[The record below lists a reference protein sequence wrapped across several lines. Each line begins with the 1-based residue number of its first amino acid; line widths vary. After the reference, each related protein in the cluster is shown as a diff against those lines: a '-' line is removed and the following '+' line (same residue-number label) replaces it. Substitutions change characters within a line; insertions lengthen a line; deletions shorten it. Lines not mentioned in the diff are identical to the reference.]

1 MESGWDRREDS
12 MSSEAVDG
20 TVVLS
25 ARGISKSFNGVQVLF
40 SVNFDLRA
48 GEIHAL
54 MGENGAGKSTLV
66 KVLSG
71 FEQPTSGEI
80 LLDGKPVKL
89 PPNGAAE
96 ALGIVIIHQEFNLAE
111 HLTVTESLFLGRE
124 VTRLGVLDRKY
135 MRAETRRV
143 LDLLGSHVDENAI
156 ISTLSI
162 ADKQMVEIAKAISR
176 DARIVFMD
184 EPTAVLSREETNFLF
199 KQVRKLRDQGTSFV
213 FVSHKLDEV
222 MELTDRV
229 TVLRDGQWVKT
240 SPTSLLDGESIAQLM
255 VGRELSSL
263 YPAKNEPDVDEKVVL
278 SVASVSTGYV
288 HDASFELRKGEILGF
303 SGMIGSG
310 RTELMEA
317 IVGLR
322 SRVSGEVVVNGQPVP
337 PHDVHAAIDA
347 GLAYMTKDRKSK
359 GLLLS
364 SGMVVNLTLQS
375 LDRHGKFGYLSASS
389 EADALARARRR
400 FDIRVRDG
408 NIVAGRMSGGNQQK
422 LLLAKV
428 METEPQIIII
438 DEPTRGID
446 VGTKQQI
453 YHFISALAR
462 DGHSIIVVSSEMPE
476 VIGLCTRIAV
486 MREGRIVGVLE
497 GEEITEQEIMRYAA
511 GLKKKTAA

>member
-1 MESGWDRREDS
+1 MTVEIADT
-12 MSSEAVDG
+12 AP
-20 TVVLS
+20 VVLS
-25 ARGISKSFNGVQVLF
+25 ARRICKSFSGVQVLF

-71 FEQPTSGEI
+71 FEQPSSGEI
-80 LLDGKPVKL
+80 LLDGKPVVL

-124 VTRLGVLDRKY
+124 VTRFGVLDRKY
-135 MRAETRRV
+135 MRAQTRKV
-143 LDLLGSHVDENAI
+143 LDVLGSHVDENALV
-156 ISTLSI
+156 STLSI

-176 DARIVFMD
+176 EARVVFMD
-184 EPTAVLSREETNFLF
+184 EPTAVLSREETNMLF

-229 TVLRDGQWVKT
+229 TVLRDGQWIKT
-240 SPTSLLDGESIAQLM
+240 SPTSILDGESIAQLM
-255 VGRELSSL
+255 VGRELSRL
-263 YPAKNEPDVDEKVVL
+263 YPAKVEPDVDEKIVL
-278 SVASVSTGYV
+278 SVASVSTGYIK
-288 HDASFELRKGEILGF
+288 DASFEVRKGEILGF
-303 SGMIGSG
+303 SGLIGSG

-317 IVGLR
+317 IAGLR
-322 SRVSGEVVVNGQPVP
+322 HRLEGEVVIKGQKVP
-337 PHDVHAAIDA
+337 SGDVHAANRC

-359 GLLLS
+359 GLLLR
-364 SGMVVNLTLQS
+364 SGMATNLTLQS
-375 LDRHGKFGYLSASS
+375 LGRHSRHGYLSPGS
-389 EADALARARRR
+389 EAAALAKAKRR
-400 FDIRVRDG
+400 FDIRVRDA

-428 METEPQIIII
+428 METEPDIIII

-462 DGHSIIVVSSEMPE
+462 DGRSIIVVSSEMPE
-476 VIGLCTRIAV
+476 VIGLCTRVVV
-486 MREGRIVGVLE
+486 MREGHIVGVLE
-497 GEEITEQEIMRYAA
+497 GDEISEQEIMRYAA
-511 GLKKKTAA
+511 GLKKKVAA

>member
-1 MESGWDRREDS
+1 MG
-12 MSSEAVDG
+12 SEAVDG
-20 TVVLS
+20 AVVLS
-25 ARGISKSFNGVQVLF
+25 ARGISKAFSGVQVLF

-124 VTRLGVLDRKY
+124 VTRLGVLDRKL

-143 LDLLGSHVDENAI
+143 LDLLGSHVDENAV
-156 ISTLSI
+156 ISSLSI

-278 SVASVSTGYV
+278 NVASVSTGYV

-322 SRVSGEVVVNGQPVP
+322 ARASGEVVANGQTVP

-359 GLLLS
+359 GLLLN

-422 LLLAKV
+422 LLLAKI

-462 DGHSIIVVSSEMPE
+462 DGHSIIVISSEMPE
-476 VIGLCTRIAV
+476 VIGLCTRVAV

>member
-1 MESGWDRREDS
+1 MTVEIADT
-12 MSSEAVDG
+12 AP
-20 TVVLS
+20 VVLS
-25 ARGISKSFNGVQVLF
+25 ARRICKSFSGVQVLF

-71 FEQPTSGEI
+71 FEQPSSGEI
-80 LLDGKPVKL
+80 LLDGKPVVL

-124 VTRLGVLDRKY
+124 VTRFGMLDRKC
-135 MRAETRRV
+135 MRSETRKV
-143 LDLLGSHVDENAI
+143 LDVLGSHVDENAL

-176 DARIVFMD
+176 DARVVFMD
-184 EPTAVLSREETNFLF
+184 EPTAVLSREETNMLF

-229 TVLRDGQWVKT
+229 TVLRDGQWIKT
-240 SPTSLLDGESIAQLM
+240 SATSILDGESIAQLM

-263 YPAKNEPDVDEKVVL
+263 YPAKVEPDVDEEIVL

-288 HDASFELRKGEILGF
+288 KDASFEVRKGEIIGF

-317 IVGLR
+317 IAGLR
-322 SRVSGEVVVNGQPVP
+322 TRLEGEVVIKGETVP
-337 PHDVHAAIDA
+337 SGDVHAANRC

-359 GLLLS
+359 GLLLR
-364 SGMVVNLTLQS
+364 SGMVTNLTLQS
-375 LDRHGKFGYLSASS
+375 LGRHARHGYLSPGS
-389 EADALARARRR
+389 EAAAMAKAKRR

-428 METEPQIIII
+428 METDPDIIII

-462 DGHSIIVVSSEMPE
+462 DGRSIIVVSSEMPE
-476 VIGLCTRIAV
+476 VIGLCTRVAV

-497 GEEITEQEIMRYAA
+497 GDEISEQEIMRYAA
-511 GLKKKTAA
+511 GLKKKAAA

>member
-1 MESGWDRREDS
+1 

-20 TVVLS
+20 AVVLS
-25 ARGISKSFNGVQVLF
+25 ARGISKSFSGVQVLF
-40 SVNFDLRA
+40 SVNFDLRV

-80 LLDGKPVKL
+80 VLDGKAVKL

-124 VTRLGVLDRKY
+124 VTRFGVLDRKH

-143 LDLLGSHVDENAI
+143 LDLLGSHVDENAL

-199 KQVRKLRDQGTSFV
+199 RQVRKLRDQGTSFV

-278 SVASVSTGYV
+278 SVSALSTGYV
-288 HDASFELRKGEILGF
+288 RDASFELRKGEILGF

-322 SRVSGEVVVNGQPVP
+322 SRASGEVVANGQTVP

-359 GLLLS
+359 GLLLN
-364 SGMVVNLTLQS
+364 SGMAVNLTLQS

-389 EADALARARRR
+389 EADALTRARRR

-486 MREGRIVGVLE
+486 MREGHIVGMLE
-497 GEEITEQEIMRYAA
+497 GDEISEQEIMRYAA

>member
-1 MESGWDRREDS
+1 MN
-12 MSSEAVDG
+12 SEAVDG
-20 TVVLS
+20 AVVLS
-25 ARGISKSFNGVQVLF
+25 AKRICKSFNGVQVLF

-71 FEQPTSGEI
+71 FEQPSSGEI

-124 VTRLGVLDRKY
+124 VTHFGVLDRKH

-143 LDLLGSHVDENAI
+143 LDLLGSHVDENAM
-156 ISTLSI
+156 ISTLSV

-278 SVASVSTGYV
+278 AVNSISTGYV
-288 HDASFELRKGEILGF
+288 RDASFELRKGEILGF

-322 SRVSGEVVVNGQPVP
+322 SRASGEVVANGQSVP
-337 PHDVHAAIDA
+337 AHDVHAAIGA

-359 GLLLS
+359 GLLLN
-364 SGMVVNLTLQS
+364 SGMTANLTLQS
-375 LDRHGKFGYLSASS
+375 LDRHGRFGYLSAAS

-476 VIGLCTRIAV
+476 VIGLCTRVAV
-486 MREGRIVGVLE
+486 MREGRIVGMLE
-497 GEEITEQEIMRYAA
+497 GDEISEQEIMRYAA

>member
-1 MESGWDRREDS
+1 MTVEIADT
-12 MSSEAVDG
+12 AP
-20 TVVLS
+20 VVLS
-25 ARGISKSFNGVQVLF
+25 ARRICKSFSGVQVLF

-71 FEQPTSGEI
+71 FEQPSSGEI
-80 LLDGKPVKL
+80 LLDGKPLVL
-89 PPNGAAE
+89 PANGAAE
-96 ALGIVIIHQEFNLAE
+96 ALGIVIIHQEFNLAD

-124 VTRLGVLDRKY
+124 VTRLGVLDRRY
-135 MRAETRRV
+135 MRAETRKV
-143 LDLLGSHVDENAI
+143 LDVLGSHVDENAL

-176 DARIVFMD
+176 DARVVFMD
-184 EPTAVLSREETNFLF
+184 EPTAVLSREETNMLF

-229 TVLRDGQWVKT
+229 TVLRDGQWIKT
-240 SPTSLLDGESIAQLM
+240 SPTAILDGESIAQLM

-263 YPAKNEPDVDEKVVL
+263 YPAKVEPNVDEEIVL
-278 SVASVSTGYV
+278 SVSSVSTGYV
-288 HDASFELRKGEILGF
+288 RDASFEVRKGEIIGF
-303 SGMIGSG
+303 SGLIGSG

-317 IVGLR
+317 IAGLR
-322 SRVSGEVVVNGQPVP
+322 PRLEGEVVIKGQTVP
-337 PHDVHAAIDA
+337 SGDVHAANRC

-359 GLLLS
+359 GLLLR
-364 SGMVVNLTLQS
+364 SGMATNLTLQS
-375 LDRHGKFGYLSASS
+375 LGRHSRHGYLSPSS
-389 EADALARARRR
+389 EAAALAKAKRR
-400 FDIRVRDG
+400 FDIRVRDSA
-408 NIVAGRMSGGNQQK
+408 IVAGRMSGGNQQK

-428 METEPQIIII
+428 METDPDIIII

-462 DGHSIIVVSSEMPE
+462 DGRSIIVVSSEMPE
-476 VIGLCTRIAV
+476 VIGLCTRVAV

-497 GEEITEQEIMRYAA
+497 GDEISEQEIMRYAA
-511 GLKKKTAA
+511 GLKKKVAA

>member
-1 MESGWDRREDS
+1 MN
-12 MSSEAVDG
+12 SEAVDG
-20 TVVLS
+20 AVVLS

-40 SVNFDLRA
+40 SVNFDLRV

-80 LLDGKPVKL
+80 VLDGKAIKL

-124 VTRLGVLDRKY
+124 VTRFGVLDRKH

-143 LDLLGSHVDENAI
+143 LDLLGSHVDENAV

-199 KQVRKLRDQGTSFV
+199 RQVRKLRDQGTSFV

-263 YPAKNEPDVDEKVVL
+263 YPAKHEPDVDEKVVL
-278 SVASVSTGYV
+278 SVSSLSTGYV
-288 HDASFELRKGEILGF
+288 RDASFELRKGEILGF

-322 SRVSGEVVVNGQPVP
+322 SRAAGEVVANGQIVP
-337 PHDVHAAIDA
+337 PNDVHAAIDA

-359 GLLLS
+359 GLLLN
-364 SGMVVNLTLQS
+364 SGMAVNLTLQS

-389 EADALARARRR
+389 EANALTRARRR

-486 MREGRIVGVLE
+486 MREGRMVGMLE
-497 GEEITEQEIMRYAA
+497 GDEISEQEIMRYAA

>member
-1 MESGWDRREDS
+1 

-20 TVVLS
+20 AVVLS

-80 LLDGKPVKL
+80 LLDGRPVKL

-124 VTRLGVLDRKY
+124 VTRFGVLDRKL

-143 LDLLGSHVDENAI
+143 LDLLGSHVDENAMI
-156 ISTLSI
+156 GSLSI

-263 YPAKNEPDVDEKVVL
+263 YPAKSEPDVDEKVVL
-278 SVASVSTGYV
+278 SVSSLSTGYV
-288 HDASFELRKGEILGF
+288 RDASFELRKGEILGF

-322 SRVSGEVVVNGQPVP
+322 SRASGEVVANGQTVP

-359 GLLLS
+359 GLLLN
-364 SGMVVNLTLQS
+364 SGMAVNLTLQS

-389 EADALARARRR
+389 EAKALTRARRR

-422 LLLAKV
+422 LLLAKI

-476 VIGLCTRIAV
+476 VIGLCTRVAV

-497 GEEITEQEIMRYAA
+497 GEEISEQEIMRYAA

>member
-1 MESGWDRREDS
+1 

-20 TVVLS
+20 AAVLS
-25 ARGISKSFNGVQVLF
+25 ARRICKSFSGVQVLF

-71 FEQPTSGEI
+71 FEQPSSGEI

-124 VTRLGVLDRKY
+124 VTRFGVLDRKH

-156 ISTLSI
+156 IGTLSI

-199 KQVRKLRDQGTSFV
+199 RQVRKLRDQGTSFV

-263 YPAKNEPDVDEKVVL
+263 YPAKNEPDVDEEVVL
-278 SVASVSTGYV
+278 SVNSISTGYV
-288 HDASFELRKGEILGF
+288 RDASFELRKGEILGF

-322 SRVSGEVVVNGQPVP
+322 SRAAGEVIANGQSVP
-337 PHDVHAAIDA
+337 PHDVHASIDA

-359 GLLLS
+359 GLLLN
-364 SGMVVNLTLQS
+364 SGMTANLTLQS
-375 LDRHGKFGYLSASS
+375 LDRHGKFGYLSATS
-389 EADALARARRR
+389 EANALTRARRR

-476 VIGLCTRIAV
+476 VIGLCTRVAV

-497 GEEITEQEIMRYAA
+497 GEEISEQEIMRYAA

>member
-1 MESGWDRREDS
+1 MTVEIADT
-12 MSSEAVDG
+12 AP
-20 TVVLS
+20 VVLS
-25 ARGISKSFNGVQVLF
+25 ARRICKSFSGVQVLF

-71 FEQPTSGEI
+71 FEQPSSGEI
-80 LLDGKPVKL
+80 LLDGKPVVL

-96 ALGIVIIHQEFNLAE
+96 ALGIVIIHQEFNLAD

-124 VTRLGVLDRKY
+124 VTRLGVLDRRY
-135 MRAETRRV
+135 MRAETRKV
-143 LDLLGSHVDENAI
+143 LDVLGSHVDENAL

-176 DARIVFMD
+176 DARVVFMD
-184 EPTAVLSREETNFLF
+184 EPTAVLSREETNMLF

-229 TVLRDGQWVKT
+229 TVLRDGQWIKT
-240 SPTSLLDGESIAQLM
+240 SPTAILDGESIAQLM

-263 YPAKNEPDVDEKVVL
+263 YPAKVEPNVDEEIVL
-278 SVASVSTGYV
+278 SVSSVSTGYV
-288 HDASFELRKGEILGF
+288 RDASFEVRKGEIIGF
-303 SGMIGSG
+303 SGLIGSG

-317 IVGLR
+317 IAGLR
-322 SRVSGEVVVNGQPVP
+322 PRLEGEVVIKGQTVP
-337 PHDVHAAIDA
+337 SGDVHAANRC

-359 GLLLS
+359 GLLLR
-364 SGMVVNLTLQS
+364 SGMATNLTLQS
-375 LDRHGKFGYLSASS
+375 LGRHSRHGYLSPSS
-389 EADALARARRR
+389 EAAALAKAKRR
-400 FDIRVRDG
+400 FDIRVRDSA
-408 NIVAGRMSGGNQQK
+408 IVAGRMSGGNQQK

-428 METEPQIIII
+428 METDPDIIII

-462 DGHSIIVVSSEMPE
+462 DGRSIIVVSSEMPE
-476 VIGLCTRIAV
+476 VIGLCTRVAV

-497 GEEITEQEIMRYAA
+497 GDEISEQEIMRYAA
-511 GLKKKTAA
+511 GLKKKVAA

>member
-1 MESGWDRREDS
+1 MSVDS
-12 MSSEAVDG
+12 ADAAP
-20 TVVLS
+20 VVLS
-25 ARGISKSFNGVQVLF
+25 ARRICKSFSGVQVLF

-66 KVLSG
+66 KVMSG
-71 FEQPTSGEI
+71 FEQPSSGEI
-80 LLDGKPVKL
+80 LLDGKPVVL
-89 PPNGAAE
+89 PANGAAE
-96 ALGIVIIHQEFNLAE
+96 ALGIVLIHQEFNLAE

-124 VTRLGVLDRKY
+124 VTRFGVLDRKY
-135 MRAETRRV
+135 MRAETRKA

-156 ISTLSI
+156 IGTLSI

-176 DARIVFMD
+176 DARVVIMD

-199 KQVRKLRDQGTSFV
+199 RQVRKLRDSGTSFI

-222 MELTDRV
+222 MEITDRV

-240 SPTSLLDGESIAQLM
+240 APTAMLDGESIAQLM

-263 YPAKNEPDVDEKVVL
+263 YPTKVEPNVDEEVVL
-278 SVASVSTGYV
+278 RVEGVSTGYV
-288 HDASFELRKGEILGF
+288 QDASFEVRKGEIIGF

-317 IVGLR
+317 IAGLR
-322 SRVSGEVVVNGQPVP
+322 ARVSGEVVIRGETVP
-337 PHDVHAAIDA
+337 SGDVHAANGA

-359 GLLLS
+359 GLLLR
-364 SGMVVNLTLQS
+364 SGMMTNLTLQS
-375 LDRHGKFGYLSASS
+375 LNQHSRHGYLSPSS
-389 EADALARARRR
+389 EAKALAKARRR
-400 FDIRVRDG
+400 FDIRVRDT

-428 METEPQIIII
+428 METEPEIIII

-462 DGHSIIVVSSEMPE
+462 DGRSIIVVSSEMPE
-476 VIGLCTRIAV
+476 VIGLCTRVAV

-497 GEEITEQEIMRYAA
+497 GDEISEQEIMRYAA
-511 GLKKKTAA
+511 GLKKKAA

>member
-1 MESGWDRREDS
+1 MTVEIADT
-12 MSSEAVDG
+12 AP
-20 TVVLS
+20 VVLS
-25 ARGISKSFNGVQVLF
+25 ARRICKSFSGVQVLF

-71 FEQPTSGEI
+71 FEQPSSGEI
-80 LLDGKPVKL
+80 LLDGQPVIL

-124 VTRLGVLDRKY
+124 VTRFGVLDRKY
-135 MRAETRRV
+135 MRAETRKV
-143 LDLLGSHVDENAI
+143 LDVLGSHVDENAL

-176 DARIVFMD
+176 DARVVFMD
-184 EPTAVLSREETNFLF
+184 EPTAVLSREETSMLF

-229 TVLRDGQWVKT
+229 TVLRDGQWIKT
-240 SPTSLLDGESIAQLM
+240 SPTSILDGESIAQLM

-263 YPAKNEPDVDEKVVL
+263 YPAKVEPDVDEEVVL
-278 SVASVSTGYV
+278 RVSSVSTGYIR
-288 HDASFELRKGEILGF
+288 DASFEVRKGEIIGF

-317 IVGLR
+317 IAGLR
-322 SRVSGEVVVNGQPVP
+322 TRLEGEVVIKGQNVP
-337 PHDVHAAIDA
+337 SGDVHAANRC

-359 GLLLS
+359 GLLLR
-364 SGMVVNLTLQS
+364 SGMMANLTLQS
-375 LDRHGKFGYLSASS
+375 LGRHSRHGYLSPSS
-389 EADALARARRR
+389 EAAALAKAKRR

-408 NIVAGRMSGGNQQK
+408 NIIAGRMSGGNQQK

-428 METEPQIIII
+428 METDPDIVII

-462 DGHSIIVVSSEMPE
+462 DGRSIIVVSSEMPE
-476 VIGLCTRIAV
+476 VIGLCTRVAV
-486 MREGRIVGVLE
+486 MREGHIVGVLE
-497 GEEITEQEIMRYAA
+497 GDEISEQEIMRYAA
-511 GLKKKTAA
+511 GLKKKAAA

>member
-1 MESGWDRREDS
+1 MDIETAEGSG
-12 MSSEAVDG
+12 AL
-20 TVVLS
+20 LS
-25 ARGISKSFNGVQVLF
+25 ARRISKSFNGVQVLF
-40 SVNFDLRA
+40 SVNFDLKA

-71 FEQPTSGEI
+71 FEQPSSGEI
-80 LLDGKPVKL
+80 LLDGKPVVL

-124 VTRLGVLDRKY
+124 ITRFGMLDRKA

-143 LDLLGSHVDENAI
+143 LDLLGCHVDENAMI
-156 ISTLSI
+156 GTLSV
-162 ADKQMVEIAKAISR
+162 AEKQMVEIAKAISR
-176 DARIVFMD
+176 NARIVFMD
-184 EPTAVLSREETNFLF
+184 EPTAVLSREETNALF
-199 KQVRKLRDQGTSFV
+199 QQVRKLRDQGTSFV

-229 TVLRDGQWVKT
+229 TVLRDGHWVKT
-240 SPTSLLDGESIAQLM
+240 APTSILDGEAIAQLM

-263 YPAKNEPDVDEKVVL
+263 YPSKHEPDVDEKIVL
-278 SVASVSTGYV
+278 SVSSVYTRYV
-288 HDASFELRKGEILGF
+288 KDASFELRKGEIIGF
-303 SGMIGSG
+303 SGLIGSG
-310 RTELMEA
+310 RTELAEA

-322 SRVSGEVVVNGQPVP
+322 DRTSGEVQVNGQVLP
-337 PHDVHAAIDA
+337 PHDLHAAIDA

-359 GLLLS
+359 GLLLNA
-364 SGMVVNLTLQS
+364 GMGLNLTLQS
-375 LDRHGKFGYLSASS
+375 LERHGKFGYLSSSS
-389 EADALARARRR
+389 EAKSLETARRR

-408 NIVAGRMSGGNQQK
+408 SVVVGRMSGGNQQK

-428 METEPQIIII
+428 METEPKIIII

-462 DGHSIIVVSSEMPE
+462 DGHSVIVVSSEMQE
-476 VIGLCTRIAV
+476 VIGLCTRVAV
-486 MREGRIVGVLE
+486 MREGRIVGILE
-497 GEEITEQEIMRYAA
+497 GDEINEREIMRYAA
-511 GLKKKTAA
+511 GLKTKSAA

>member
-1 MESGWDRREDS
+1 

-20 TVVLS
+20 AVVLS

-80 LLDGKPVKL
+80 LLDGRPVKL

-124 VTRLGVLDRKY
+124 VTRFGVLDRKL

-143 LDLLGSHVDENAI
+143 LDLLGSHVDENAMI
-156 ISTLSI
+156 GSLSI

-263 YPAKNEPDVDEKVVL
+263 YPAKSEPDVDEKVVL
-278 SVASVSTGYV
+278 SVSSLSTGYV
-288 HDASFELRKGEILGF
+288 RDASFELRKGEILGF

-322 SRVSGEVVVNGQPVP
+322 SRASGEVVANDQTVP

-359 GLLLS
+359 GLLLN
-364 SGMVVNLTLQS
+364 SGMAVNLTLQS

-389 EADALARARRR
+389 EAKALTRARRR

-422 LLLAKV
+422 LLLAKI

-476 VIGLCTRIAV
+476 VIGLCTRVAV
-486 MREGRIVGVLE
+486 MRDGRIVGVLE
-497 GEEITEQEIMRYAA
+497 GEEISEQEIMRYAA

>member
-1 MESGWDRREDS
+1 

-25 ARGISKSFNGVQVLF
+25 ARGVSKSFSGVQVLF

-124 VTRLGVLDRKY
+124 VTRFGVLDRKH

-143 LDLLGSHVDENAI
+143 LDLLGSHVDENAM
-156 ISTLSI
+156 ISSLSI

-278 SVASVSTGYV
+278 SVSSLSTGYV

-322 SRVSGEVVVNGQPVP
+322 SRASGEVVANGEIVP
-337 PHDVHAAIDA
+337 PHDVHAAIGA

-359 GLLLS
+359 GLLLN
-364 SGMVVNLTLQS
+364 SGMAVNLTLQS
-375 LDRHGKFGYLSASS
+375 LDRHGRFGYLSASS
-389 EADALARARRR
+389 EINALTRARRR

-462 DGHSIIVVSSEMPE
+462 DGHSIIVISSEMPE

-486 MREGRIVGVLE
+486 MREGRIVGMLE
-497 GEEITEQEIMRYAA
+497 GDEISEQEIMRYAA

>member
-1 MESGWDRREDS
+1 

-20 TVVLS
+20 AVVLS

-80 LLDGKPVKL
+80 LLDGRPVKL

-111 HLTVTESLFLGRE
+111 HLTVTESLFLGCE
-124 VTRLGVLDRKY
+124 VTRFGVLDRKL
-135 MRAETRRV
+135 MREETRRV
-143 LDLLGSHVDENAI
+143 LDLLGSHVDENAMI
-156 ISTLSI
+156 GSLSI

-263 YPAKNEPDVDEKVVL
+263 YPAKSEPDVDEKVVL
-278 SVASVSTGYV
+278 SVSSLSTGYV
-288 HDASFELRKGEILGF
+288 RDASFELRKGEILGF

-322 SRVSGEVVVNGQPVP
+322 SRASGEVVANGQTVP

-359 GLLLS
+359 GLLLN
-364 SGMVVNLTLQS
+364 SGMAVNLTLQS

-389 EADALARARRR
+389 EAKALTRARRR

-422 LLLAKV
+422 LLLAKI

-476 VIGLCTRIAV
+476 VIGLCTRVAV

-497 GEEITEQEIMRYAA
+497 GEEISEQEIMRYAA

>member
-1 MESGWDRREDS
+1 
-12 MSSEAVDG
+12 
-20 TVVLS
+20 
-25 ARGISKSFNGVQVLF
+25 VLF

-80 LLDGKPVKL
+80 LLDGRPVKL

-124 VTRLGVLDRKY
+124 VTHFGVLDRKY

-143 LDLLGSHVDENAI
+143 LAMLGSHVDENAL

-240 SPTSLLDGESIAQLM
+240 SQTSLLDGESIAQLM

-278 SVASVSTGYV
+278 SVSSVSTGYV

-322 SRVSGEVVVNGQPVP
+322 SRAAGEVVANGQTVP

-359 GLLLS
+359 GLLLNA
-364 SGMVVNLTLQS
+364 GMIANLTLQS
-375 LDRHGKFGYLSASS
+375 LDRHGKFGYLSAGS

-422 LLLAKV
+422 LLLAKI
-428 METEPQIIII
+428 METEPQIVII

-497 GEEITEQEIMRYAA
+497 GEEISEQEIMRYAA
-511 GLKKKTAA
+511 GLKRKTAA

>member
-1 MESGWDRREDS
+1 

-20 TVVLS
+20 AAVLS
-25 ARGISKSFNGVQVLF
+25 ARRICKSFSGVQVLF

-71 FEQPTSGEI
+71 FEQPSSGEI

-89 PPNGAAE
+89 PPNVAAE

-124 VTRLGVLDRKY
+124 VTRFGVLDRKH

-143 LDLLGSHVDENAI
+143 LDLLGSHVDENAMI
-156 ISTLSI
+156 GTLSI

-199 KQVRKLRDQGTSFV
+199 RQVRKLRDQGTSFV

-263 YPAKNEPDVDEKVVL
+263 YPAKNEPDVDEEVVL
-278 SVASVSTGYV
+278 SVNSISTGYV
-288 HDASFELRKGEILGF
+288 RDASFELRKGEILGF

-322 SRVSGEVVVNGQPVP
+322 SRAAGEVIANGQSVP
-337 PHDVHAAIDA
+337 PHDVHASIDA

-359 GLLLS
+359 GLLLN
-364 SGMVVNLTLQS
+364 SGMTANLTLQS
-375 LDRHGKFGYLSASS
+375 LDRHGKFGYLSATS
-389 EADALARARRR
+389 EANALTRARRR

-476 VIGLCTRIAV
+476 VIGLCTRVAV

-497 GEEITEQEIMRYAA
+497 GEEISEQEIMRYAA

>member
-1 MESGWDRREDS
+1 MNP
-12 MSSEAVDG
+12 EAVDG
-20 TVVLS
+20 PPVVLS
-25 ARGISKSFNGVQVLF
+25 ARRVSKSFSGVQVLF
-40 SVNFDLRA
+40 SVDFDLRQ

-66 KVLSG
+66 KILSG

-80 LLDGKPVKL
+80 FLDGQPVTL
-89 PPNGAAE
+89 PPNGGAE
-96 ALGIVIIHQEFNLAE
+96 ALGIVIIHQELNLAE

-124 VTRLGVLDRKY
+124 VTRFGVLDRKY

-143 LDLLGSHVDENAI
+143 LDLLGSHVDENAVI
-156 ISTLSI
+156 GSLSI
-162 ADKQMVEIAKAISR
+162 AEKQMVEIAKAISR
-176 DARIVFMD
+176 DARVVIMD
-184 EPTAVLSREETNFLF
+184 EPTAVLSREETSILF
-199 KQVRKLRDQGTSFV
+199 RQVRKLRDQGTSFI

-229 TVLRDGQWVKT
+229 TVLRDGQWIKT
-240 SPTSLLDGESIAQLM
+240 SPTAILDGESIAQLM

-263 YPAKNEPDVDEKVVL
+263 YPAKTEPDVDEQVVL
-278 SVASVSTGYV
+278 RVNAVSTGYV
-288 HDASFELRKGEILGF
+288 RDASFDIRKGEILGF

-322 SRVSGEVVVNGQPVP
+322 PRLSGDVLVNGQSVP
-337 PHDVHAAIDA
+337 SGDVHAANRS
-347 GLAYMTKDRKSK
+347 GLAYMTKDRKAK
-359 GLLLS
+359 GLLLNA
-364 SGMVVNLTLQS
+364 GMAANLTLQS
-375 LDRHGKFGYLSASS
+375 LGRHSRLGYLDPGS
-389 EADALARARRR
+389 EAAALARARRR
-400 FDIRVRDG
+400 FDIRVRDA

-428 METEPQIIII
+428 MEIEPQIIII

-462 DGHSIIVVSSEMPE
+462 DGRSIIVVSSEMPE
-476 VIGLCTRIAV
+476 IIGLCTRVAV
-486 MREGRIVGVLE
+486 MREGHIVGILE
-497 GEEITEQEIMRYAA
+497 GEEISEHEIMRYAA
-511 GLKKKTAA
+511 GLKKKVAA